1 MQFFQ
6 AHATQFVALHA
17 PAKFALWPI
26 VFFSVQRNK
35 IWSKNVDVKFS
46 DEENK
51 TLIDF
56 YKQLLRY
63 GIQAIHITK
72 TRDP

>member
-26 VFFSVQRNK
+26 VFLSVQRNK
-35 IWSKNVDVKFS
+35 IWSKNVAATLQTKSNKF
-46 DEENK
+46 
-51 TLIDF
+51 DF
-56 YKQLLRY
+56 VAVLQQQFSCCR
-63 GIQAIHITK
+63 
-72 TRDP
+72 R

>member
-35 IWSKNVDVKFS
+35 IWSKNVAA
-46 DEENK
+46 
-51 TLIDF
+51 TLQQNQISLILLQCCSNNFLVAEGDF
-56 YKQLLRY
+56 
-63 GIQAIHITK
+63 
-72 TRDP
+72 